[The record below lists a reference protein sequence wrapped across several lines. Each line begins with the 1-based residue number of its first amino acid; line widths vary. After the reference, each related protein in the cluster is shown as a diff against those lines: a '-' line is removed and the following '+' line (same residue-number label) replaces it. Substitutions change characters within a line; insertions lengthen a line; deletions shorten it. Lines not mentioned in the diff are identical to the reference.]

1 MDCAFCT
8 ALLYLVIVLFCFFFA
23 KIRSAEMVYALD
35 QINVTSSDLQKLI
48 DVPTE
53 VCYAIIYRM
62 FCYAVAGIPAFN
74 CIRSR
79 P

>member
-1 MDCAFCT
+1 
-8 ALLYLVIVLFCFFFA
+8 
-23 KIRSAEMVYALD
+23 MVYALD